1 MKIVIKVGSQAIL
14 SESGE
19 VQIAVI
25 ENIIAQ
31 IIQVIAAGHQVIL
44 VSSGAV
50 GLGRGMSRQVINREF
65 GSLVADKQLLA
76 SIGQPQLM
84 AHYTGICQNHGF
96 LAAQLLL
103 TKYDFQTK
111 RSYINILRLLQ
122 KGLSQPNVL
131 IIVNEND
138 SVAVDELMFTDN
150 DELAGI
156 IAAQIG
162 ADKLLLL
169 TSIAGVYD
177 RNPLAA
183 GAQLLKEITL
193 KDALPDLNGKTG
205 LGRGGMSSKLN
216 TARKMAQIGVMTH
229 IADIAERDIILRL
242 VLKNEMI
249 GSRVI
254 PANKEAARKKFL
266 AFNQGNTQ
274 AQITVNSGLVAVL
287 ADMERSTSILPVGII
302 TYSGEFKRG
311 DLIEILSP
319 DGIKIGVGVARYNS
333 AKLGE
338 YLGGKNHPPF
348 IHYDYLHLDY
358 DNLQCS
364 ESNK

>member
-1 MKIVIKVGSQAIL
+1 MKVVIKVGSQAIL
-14 SESGE
+14 SESG
-19 VQIAVI
+19 VAQLAVI
-25 ENIIAQ
+25 DNIIAQ
-31 IIQVIAAGHQVIL
+31 ITQVIAAGHQVVL

-50 GLGRGMSRQVINREF
+50 GLGRGISRELLNREY
-65 GSLVADKQLLA
+65 GSHVADKQLLA
-76 SIGQPQLM
+76 CIGQPQLM
-84 AHYTGICQNHGF
+84 AHYTQICQNHGF

-122 KGLSQPNVL
+122 KALAQANVL

-177 RNPLAA
+177 RNPAEA
-183 GAQLLKEITL
+183 GAQLIKEISL
-193 KDALPDLNGKTG
+193 KDTLPDVSGKTR

-216 TARKMAQIGVMTH
+216 TGRKMAQIGVMTH
-229 IADIAERDIILRL
+229 IVDIAETAVISRLIL
-242 VLKNEMI
+242 NDEMI
-249 GSRVI
+249 GTRVI
-254 PANKEAARKKFL
+254 PANREAARKKFL
-266 AFNQGNTQ
+266 AFNQGEVQ
-274 AQITVNSGLVAVL
+274 AQITINSGLAAVL
-287 ADMERSTSILPVGII
+287 ADTERSTSILPVGII
-302 TYSGEFKRG
+302 AYNGEFKRG
-311 DLIEILSP
+311 DLIEILNP
-319 DGIKIGVGVARYNS
+319 DGSKIGIGVARYNA
-333 AKLGE
+333 AKLSE

-358 DNLQCS
+358 DNLHL
-364 ESNK
+364 